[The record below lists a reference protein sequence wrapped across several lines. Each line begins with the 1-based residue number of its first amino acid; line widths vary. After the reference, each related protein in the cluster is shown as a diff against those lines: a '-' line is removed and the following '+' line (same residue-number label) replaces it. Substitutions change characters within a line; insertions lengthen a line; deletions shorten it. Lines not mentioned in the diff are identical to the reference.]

1 MALRE
6 DYVRYGQL
14 LFKYRSYVPLV
25 LIPFYLIVLYIK
37 RDTLTNFTNDY
48 DWTMLC
54 FLISFLGIIIR
65 SIAVGYAAP
74 NTSGRNVVK
83 QKADSLN
90 TTGIYSIVRH
100 PLYLGN
106 SLIWLGISMR
116 LHMFWVSLSVMLF
129 FWMYYEKIMFTEE
142 EYLRAKFGKV
152 YEDWANSI
160 PTLLP
165 NFKKWKKNTN
175 PFSFKKVLRQ
185 ENDGVYALIVILF
198 FIELSADYFHDFDIN
213 ISLFWIYIIS
223 VFTFLYLL
231 VKLLKKQTKLLK

>member
-1 MALRE
+1 
-6 DYVRYGQL
+6 
-14 LFKYRSYVPLV
+14 
-25 LIPFYLIVLYIK
+25 
-37 RDTLTNFTNDY
+37 
-48 DWTMLC
+48 
-54 FLISFLGIIIR
+54 LGIIIR

-90 TTGIYSIVRH
+90 TSGIYSIVRH

-116 LHMFWVSLSVMLF
+116 LQMFWVSLSVMLF
-129 FWMYYEKIMFTEE
+129 FWMYYEKIMFAEE
-142 EYLRAKFGKV
+142 EYLRGKFGKA
-152 YEDWANSI
+152 YTDWANST
-160 PTLLP
+160 PTLFP
-165 NFKKWKKNTN
+165 NFKKWRKNTN
-175 PFSFKKVLRQ
+175 KFSFKKVLRQ
-185 ENDGVYALIVILF
+185 ENDGVYALIIILF